1 MTRAAIA
8 SALAFLALALPAG
21 AHPVDVSPTPDFVP
35 PAPGTYRLPP
45 IQAAPDGEVLDDA
58 GYFRALAEFT
68 RGRITLLGLVYT
80 RCNDPDGCPRA
91 TWAFKEVR
99 SLLRSDPALQGRVRL
114 VSLSFDPVHDVPE
127 VIGEYATRERGKARG
142 ADWHFIT
149 TASTRRLAPLL
160 DGFGQ
165 DLRVD
170 SSSSAAPGAQE
181 FTHRLKVFLLDA
193 DGVVREIYSTEY
205 LMPRMIVNDIRTLD
219 AERERATRKPR

>member
-1 MTRAAIA
+1 MARAAIA
-8 SALAFLALALPAG
+8 SGLALLALALPAA
-21 AHPVDVSPTPDFVP
+21 AHPVEDSPTPEFVP

-80 RCNDPDGCPRA
+80 RCSDPDGCPRA

-99 SLLRSDPALQGRVRL
+99 SLLQSDAALASRVRM

-127 VIGEYATRERGKARG
+127 VLGDYALHARGAARG
-142 ADWHFIT
+142 ADWHFLT

-160 DGFGQ
+160 EGFGQ
-165 DLRVD
+165 DLRVAAG
-170 SSSSAAPGAQE
+170 SSAAPGAEE
-181 FTHRLKVFLLDA
+181 FTHHLKVFLLDPA
-193 DGVVREIYSTEY
+193 GVVREIYSTAY
-205 LMPRMIVNDIRTLD
+205 LAPRMIVNDIRTLD
-219 AERERATRKPR
+219 AEQREATRKPR